1 MEINIKLNEEVF
13 FNLMT
18 KMDNHMLADKHML
31 TDKHSD
37 KQTQSEKQLHI
48 QYFTMYIHQEMS
60 KGMNE
65 FQASVK
71 FLMDEKVPQKYK
83 DTYRKNQNQI
93 VDSMDLDDFPD
104 PPKLVRS

>member
-1 MEINIKLNEEVF
+1 MEINIKLNEEVL

-18 KMDNHMLADKHML
+18 KMDKITIADKHTL
-31 TDKHSD
+31 VDNQRH
-37 KQTQSEKQLHI
+37 SEKELH
-48 QYFTMYIHQEMS
+48 YFTMYIHQEMT

-71 FLMDEKVPQKYK
+71 FLMDDRVPQKYK

-93 VDSMDLDDFPD
+93 VDAMDLDEYPQ

>member
-1 MEINIKLNEEVF
+1 MEINIKLNEEVL

-18 KMDNHMLADKHML
+18 KMNKQTEKHMLADKH
-31 TDKHSD
+31 DNSN
-37 KQTQSEKQLHI
+37 
-48 QYFTMYIHQEMS
+48 YFIMYIHQEMT

-71 FLMDEKVPQKYK
+71 FLMDENVPQKYK

-93 VDSMDLDDFPD
+93 IDAMDLDEFPL

>member
-1 MEINIKLNEEVF
+1 MEINIKLNEEVL

-18 KMDNHMLADKHML
+18 KMDKHMHSE
-31 TDKHSD
+31 KHSD
-37 KQTQSEKQLHI
+37 RQAHI
-48 QYFTMYIHQEMS
+48 QYFTMYIHQEML

-71 FLMDEKVPQKYK
+71 FLMDENVHQKYK

>member
-18 KMDNHMLADKHML
+18 KMN
-31 TDKHSD
+31 
-37 KQTQSEKQLHI
+37 KQTEKQTDNSN
-48 QYFTMYIHQEMS
+48 YFTMYIHQEMT

-71 FLMDEKVPQKYK
+71 FLMDDHVPQKYK

-93 VDSMDLDDFPD
+93 VDAMDLDEFPQ

>member
-18 KMDNHMLADKHML
+18 KMNKQ
-31 TDKHSD
+31 TDKETHSD
-37 KQTQSEKQLHI
+37 KQSH
-48 QYFTMYIHQEMS
+48 YFTMYIHQEMS

-71 FLMDEKVPQKYK
+71 FLMDDNVPQKYK

-93 VDSMDLDDFPD
+93 VDAMDLDEFPQ
-104 PPKLVRS
+104 PPKLVRT